1 MMTIVREMVIAMLV
15 YVNACIIMNMHST
28 VHIMDVS
35 TCVSI
40 DSEMNIYNLDIA
52 LEVLQF

>member
-1 MMTIVREMVIAMLV
+1 MTIVREMVIAMLV